1 MKTRFYFLLLVGL
14 TSTLLGSY
22 ALAAKK
28 ATVSTPTN
36 QAISIAYLT
45 QLQTQPTQ
53 MLSNLDLFIN
63 EKGSIGAQLAISDNN
78 TTGEFTHQQFTLQ
91 TFIVPEEGDVAD
103 IFTKQIGFPYGD
115 T

>member
-63 EKGSIGAQLAISDNN
+63 EKGSI
-78 TTGEFTHQQFTLQ
+78 
-91 TFIVPEEGDVAD
+91 
-103 IFTKQIGFPYGD
+103 
-115 T
+115 